1 MNKQFLKLPK
11 KKMITS
17 AVEDKYT
24 TIRVVQDKVR
34 SRDSIE
40 KLASMSPQFV
50 AKNIK
55 LNKRLAKLKKYFYT
69 ASICTRTLFTMENQS
84 YESNKNFKKH
94 ELMKFLEGKE
104 N

>member
-55 LNKRLAKLKKYFYT
+55 LNKRLAKLKNI
-69 ASICTRTLFTMENQS
+69 SILQVYVQEHCLQWKTKVTNQTRILKSMS
-84 YESNKNFKKH
+84 S
-94 ELMKFLEGKE
+94 
-104 N
+104 